1 MRNSKKDVK
10 DFVFVC
16 YMHYLLSEFTNLQIG
31 ISYAIYLAQMHD
43 QNMEWN
49 FLLAYFISGH

>member
-1 MRNSKKDVK
+1 MRNSKK

-16 YMHYLLSEFTNLQIG
+16 YMQYLLSEFTNLQIG

-49 FLLAYFISGH
+49 LLLAYFISGH